1 MCDSCVDPSVINVPA
16 GRIAVPFAVRNH
28 VARAW
33 RKLSD
38 LKSVSR
44 RSLHLEVL
52 HRDDGISL
60 LVPPLNMLESFRH
73 LLQGI
78 TSVDDRLE
86 LSGRGKLRDESHSFQ
101 VVDRHAAP
109 HLLPPGDTGPNGPK
123 HIRQTHDAG
132 KEDAFGL
139 Q

>member
-1 MCDSCVDPSVINVPA
+1 MCDSSVDLSVTNVPA
-16 GRIAVPFAVRNH
+16 GRIAVPFVRNY
-28 VARAW
+28 VARAR

-44 RSLHLEVL
+44 RSLHLEMR
-52 HRDDGISL
+52 HRDDRISL
-60 LVPPLNMLESFRH
+60 LVAPLNMLESFRD
-73 LLQGI
+73 LFQGI

-101 VVDRHAAP
+101 VVDGHAAP
-109 HLLPPGDTGPNGPK
+109 DLLPAGDTGPNGPK
-123 HIRQTHDAG
+123 HISQTHDAG
-132 KEDAFGL
+132 KKDALGL